1 MKVNGCDYTHLYMLG
16 EMVNHAQS
24 NGISKN
30 DIKPS
35 DFMDIFESRSV
46 STDITD
52 RELLEQLEGEQI

>member
-16 EMVNHAQS
+16 EMVNYAQS